1 MRFARHGHVCHEV
14 ETSERGLE
22 VVVAG
27 KANLCAAYNYLSN
40 AMDASEFIFTNC
52 NMSAIR
58 LNSAYCPVPTPEQET
73 YCR

>member
-27 KANLCAAYNYLSN
+27 KKLINKRVMALYTVDLRAAYNY
-40 AMDASEFIFTNC
+40 F
-52 NMSAIR
+52 
-58 LNSAYCPVPTPEQET
+58 
-73 YCR
+73 